1 MDQEKMVD
9 ELGDRVVDLLPDEAI
24 DELLGIPNDD
34 GRDERVREVL
44 ARYGV
49 DVNAMAK
56 SLVEEK
62 NNG

>member
-24 DELLGIPNDD
+24 DELLEISDD
-34 GRDERVREVL
+34 DERDNKIREVL

-49 DVNAMAK
+49 DVNNMTK
-56 SLVEEK
+56 ELVEEK

>member
-24 DELLGIPNDD
+24 DELLEISDD
-34 GRDERVREVL
+34 DERDNKIREVL

-49 DVNAMAK
+49 DVNNMTK
-56 SLVEEK
+56 ELVEEK
-62 NNG
+62 K